1 MAESPKTEVTLRVLR
16 ERNRRLQRTSRLIA
30 VQASAD
36 IREAIN
42 LMQVYDISQL
52 PVLDSDRI
60 VGSLDERAL
69 MERLMGSDLCLWGAV
84 TMFMQPPLPALEET
98 APATEALELLRR
110 DVPGVI
116 VTRQGVPVG
125 IVTPA
130 DFIAFRVYSGSLDYQ
145 I

>member
-1 MAESPKTEVTLRVLR
+1 MPEAHMVTLRALR

-30 VQASAD
+30 VQSTAD

-52 PVLDSDRI
+52 PVLDGERI

-69 MERLMGSDLCLWGAV
+69 MERLMEADFCLWGAV
-84 TMFMQPPLPALEET
+84 TAFMQPPLPALDET
-98 APATEALELLRR
+98 AGVEKALDLLRHGA
-110 DVPGVI
+110 PGVI
-116 VTRQGVPVG
+116 VTRAGTPVG

-130 DFIAFRVYSGSLDYQ
+130 DFIAFKVYSGSLDYQ